1 MELEMALRA
10 ISAYAPCIAA
20 TPTRSVPR
28 TTLPSWH
35 NAGSR
40 GENNIRRGNRRTP
53 CTPDDIT
60 GTLFPA
66 KNLVECVDE
75 LPIALRLVFFR
86 YTPYL
91 VL

>member
-1 MELEMALRA
+1 MHPASLQPRLGLFHELRYRRGTMPGRGA
-10 ISAYAPCIAA
+10 
-20 TPTRSVPR
+20 R
-28 TTLPSWH
+28 TIYV
-35 NAGSR
+35 G
-40 GENNIRRGNRRTP
+40 GNRRTP

>member
-1 MELEMALRA
+1 M
-10 ISAYAPCIAA
+10 Y
-20 TPTRSVPR
+20 V
-28 TTLPSWH
+28 
-35 NAGSR
+35 G
-40 GENNIRRGNRRTP
+40 GNRRTP

-60 GTLFPA
+60 RTLFPA